1 MEAVTVALSL
11 TCLGLSRSKLLNQ
24 IKIQQVTATEDLLKV
39 KVLEC
44 NLVAIQIKIQG
55 CLMMSNIK
63 DKIFFK
69 LNQAKSKMLLN
80 RLEIFSSFSL
90 RGKNHLHL

>member
-44 NLVAIQIKIQG
+44 NSVEIQIKIQG